1 MGEAYD
7 IQPEQYAL
15 QYTMSGGGLINY
27 PLYTVGN
34 NTFVNYGEE
43 SMEELATAI
52 AMNRNSS
59 IDSNL
64 HGVSHLLL
72 LPSVTSSHRIC
83 ERWRPALHGFHT
95 RWP

>member
-1 MGEAYD
+1 MQDQVLTCHFIASAAGVYVVGEAYD
-7 IQPEQYAL
+7 ILPEQYEL

-52 AMNRNSS
+52 QMNRNSS

-64 HGVSHLLL
+64 HGVSHVLSL
-72 LPSVTSSHRIC
+72 S
-83 ERWRPALHGFHT
+83 
-95 RWP
+95 